1 MKNPAPVRG
10 CEILRGQAARS
21 QRMNSELPPG
31 SASLFIVM
39 AVLTLAWPTL
49 SLAKAQANAKAAA
62 AQTPKQFA
70 PIDLTGYWVSV
81 VTQDWRFRM
90 LTPPKGDFGD
100 VPLNAEGRRVTN
112 NWDPAKDQAS
122 GEQCK
127 SYGAPAIMTVP
138 ERLHIQW
145 ENDNTLRIDTD
156 AGKQTRLL
164 HFAGS
169 PPQAAAPQL
178 QGYSVA
184 SWEGVS
190 RPRSDFFANTEVR
203 VVQDQGYLKVIT
215 TKMRP
220 GYLRKNGVP
229 YSGDAVLEEDFD
241 RFTEA
246 NGDTWLIVTIILTDP
261 QYLARP
267 FVNTIPFK
275 QLADASRWN
284 PEPCEA
290 N

>member
-10 CEILRGQAARS
+10 CEILSGPAARS

-100 VPLNAEGRRVTN
+100 VPLNAEGRRITN
-112 NWDPAKDQAS
+112 TWDPAKDQAS
-122 GEQCK
+122 GEPCK